1 MLAKSNLLLLQ
12 GYFYYGGSEV
22 VGMTGVNPKMEHVK
36 MNDSH
41 TRVKRWDFMDFDSS
55 KGSSDVSTKPGS
67 EGNCN
72 SIRILVTMY
81 SKFKY

>member
-1 MLAKSNLLLLQ
+1 MLTKSNLLLLQ

-55 KGSSDVSTKPGS
+55 KGSSDDSTKPSGS
-67 EGNCN
+67 GGNCN
-72 SIRILVTMY
+72 P
-81 SKFKY
+81 